1 MPLVLSQQ
9 KDKSFSEEK
18 IKKFFLK
25 KTKMRFVFVVDGNVN
40 ISLLLLL
47 PRSLASINLSFA
59 ITMMMMVMGEHCI
72 LNSTTLFFLFFYFP
86 THDWLSII

>member
-1 MPLVLSQQ
+1 
-9 KDKSFSEEK
+9 
-18 IKKFFLK
+18 
-25 KTKMRFVFVVDGNVN
+25 MRFVFVVDGNVN

-72 LNSTTLFFLFFYFP
+72 LNSTTLFFF
-86 THDWLSII
+86 SEN